1 MTQGDPIRM
10 NPGTCP
16 GPTGKRHSLFSSDF
30 QTKVVGQLVK
40 AERENGVHM
49 QRAEARDKGGL
60 DSADNEPLM
69 RLCPKLE
76 S

>member
-16 GPTGKRHSLFSSDF
+16 GPTGKRHSLLSSDF
-30 QTKVVGQLVK
+30 QAKVVDQLVK
-40 AERENGVHM
+40 AERENGVRM

-60 DSADNEPLM
+60 DSADSEPLM
-69 RLCPKLE
+69 GLWLKLE